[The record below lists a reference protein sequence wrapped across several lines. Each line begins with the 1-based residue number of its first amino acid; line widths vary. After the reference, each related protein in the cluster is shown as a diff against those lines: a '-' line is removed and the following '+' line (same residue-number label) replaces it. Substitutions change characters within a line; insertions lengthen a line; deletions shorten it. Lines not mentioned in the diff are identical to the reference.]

1 MKVAAALIIVLC
13 LAVASSDAQIKGVAL
28 LFRHGQRTPNYVF
41 PTYGMTTQTQE
52 LGTGQLTVVRKLIY
66 FHFFLQTLQTKSFS
80 SLP

>member
-1 MKVAAALIIVLC
+1 MKVAAALIVVLC
-13 LAVASSDAQIKGVAL
+13 VAVASSDAQIKGVAL

-52 LGTGQLTVVRKLIY
+52 LGTGQLTVVRKLI
-66 FHFFLQTLQTKSFS
+66 FNNFSQQTPQTKSFS